1 MVFYGVTSVARV
13 QSYNPIKSVN
23 INQLLN
29 DSLAKIRQN
38 KTNPYISLRWRHN
51 DHAGVSNTSL
61 TVVYSIVYSG
71 VNQRKHQSSA
81 SLAFVREIHRGP
93 VNFPHKWPVTRK
105 MFPFDDVIMIF
116 MGYTIHVLRYEFRWR
131 LLLHLLLA
139 NDYHDLWHI
148 FPENSLMITT
158 VLHAVVMKSDKHITS
173 FWPRIVQV
181 TKIQLWVALYVST
194 NNFQLHQ
201 QNEQYQWWKFLI
213 SSY

>member
-1 MVFYGVTSVARV
+1 MTMLASQITS
-13 QSYNPIKSVN
+13 I
-23 INQLLN
+23 
-29 DSLAKIRQN
+29 
-38 KTNPYISLRWRHN
+38 
-51 DHAGVSNTSL
+51 

-81 SLAFVREIHRGP
+81 SLTFVRESP

-148 FPENSLMITT
+148 FPEKSLMITT

-194 NNFQLHQ
+194 NNFQLHL